1 LSQAAAASSSPRRVS
16 LDVHEFALPPPAAVP
31 ARAPAGHELLQ
42 ALQQQAPDLV
52 GVLPHGF
59 QLRTAQ
65 AHHMLS
71 VGGGDDFIG
80 VAATATGKSL
90 NLFVAAAADALAA
103 RRRDGESRRA
113 LLPVTLVA
121 VPFANLGPSLEE
133 AGQAFLFKVAGAHF
147 PGWEQE
153 RFFPRVL
160 YAERKGDGSS
170 VNDASGEAVRKA
182 IRTCPAGHKLHFYAN
197 EHSARGK
204 SRKARCDRCGVEL
217 KRSDRRGGCSLCDWD
232 ICVGCASGVRR
243 APEASDGQAQDL
255 APQDNAGLPRTLPC
269 GMCIACTDPG
279 VKRQKFRDGCVSL
292 IYPVYIYSN

>member
-1 LSQAAAASSSPRRVS
+1 
-16 LDVHEFALPPPAAVP
+16 
-31 ARAPAGHELLQ
+31 
-42 ALQQQAPDLV
+42 
-52 GVLPHGF
+52 
-59 QLRTAQ
+59 
-65 AHHMLS
+65 MLS

-103 RRRDGESRRA
+103 RRRDGEVRRA

-269 GMCIACTDPG
+269 GMCTACTDPG
-279 VKRQKFRDGCVSL
+279 VKRQKFRDGCISL